1 MSPDWRDGLS
11 TLSGMAAK
19 FFSLSPSLAYTDV
32 TFALADESEV
42 SAHKIILAWA
52 SPVFE
57 MELFG
62 LPWNESSSD
71 KIKVTDDRG
80 LFRSLI
86 HYIYS
91 PDTLDLSSFSD
102 MELWDMLYLAN
113 KYLIRKL
120 TDMLEELLMAR
131 IKDMSYKP
139 LLLQHFQLAK
149 AYSIGRALQPIIANK
164 IQKHAKDVITSED
177 FIHLSLHDAT
187 EVLSFDDLRVSE
199 GEIYL
204 ASQHWCERNGK
215 DENDAKLLFHENFQ
229 SLIKWESL
237 SLDEFETKVYS
248 KSSILEPS
256 FLETLESRRS
266 KFKEVTHQ
274 IIFTNNLQ
282 R

>member
-1 MSPDWRDGLS
+1 MLPDWRDGLS

-91 PDTLDLSSFSD
+91 PDTLDLSSF
-102 MELWDMLYLAN
+102 
-113 KYLIRKL
+113 
-120 TDMLEELLMAR
+120 
-131 IKDMSYKP
+131 
-139 LLLQHFQLAK
+139 
-149 AYSIGRALQPIIANK
+149 
-164 IQKHAKDVITSED
+164 
-177 FIHLSLHDAT
+177 
-187 EVLSFDDLRVSE
+187 
-199 GEIYL
+199 
-204 ASQHWCERNGK
+204 
-215 DENDAKLLFHENFQ
+215 
-229 SLIKWESL
+229 
-237 SLDEFETKVYS
+237 
-248 KSSILEPS
+248 
-256 FLETLESRRS
+256 
-266 KFKEVTHQ
+266 
-274 IIFTNNLQ
+274 
-282 R
+282 